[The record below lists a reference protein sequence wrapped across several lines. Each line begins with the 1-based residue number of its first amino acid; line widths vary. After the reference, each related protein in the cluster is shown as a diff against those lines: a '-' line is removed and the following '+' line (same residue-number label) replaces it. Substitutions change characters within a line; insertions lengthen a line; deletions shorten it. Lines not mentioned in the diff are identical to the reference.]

1 MKHRAASYVGILLAV
16 SVVALFFLV
25 GTATAGGA
33 DWDSDDW
40 EFEAPQ
46 QRAFDEKA
54 AANDAADA
62 AAAKAEAYKRRAE
75 KLNAVRMAHPPLFEW
90 KYEGV
95 AIALIVIYVVNYV
108 VGNAANKKLA
118 KDWEAAFCT
127 SDGVFAKNFSVMGAD
142 GAGPSK
148 NSLLAREGPDEYTF
162 YASGRRFVEGVM
174 VKLKLRA
181 RNDLFSTLYNMAYRT
196 GEPDLCIVE
205 CFMKDECVS
214 QGSVF
219 AIGDRARIATLENT
233 AEDVKRLTSVYVP
246 KDAKGRNATSSSIV
260 VRRVFFFFFFFPS
273 PTNYPRVTTVPY
285 LYLLSSNHP
294 PQNKYWYD
302 DKLLYLYNKPK
313 KTGQG

>member
-1 MKHRAASYVGILLAV
+1 MKHRAAHVGFLTA
-16 SVVALFFLV
+16 SVALLLLV

-33 DWDSDDW
+33 DWDYDDG

-46 QRAFDEKA
+46 QRAFDERA

-62 AAAKAEAYKRRAE
+62 AAANAESAKSRTD
-75 KLNAVRMAHPPLFEW
+75 KLNAMRMSAPPLFEW

-95 AIALIVIYVVNYV
+95 AIALLVLYVVNYV
-108 VGNAANKKLA
+108 VGNNANKKIA
-118 KDWEAAFCT
+118 RDWEGAFCT
-127 SDGVFAKNFSVMGAD
+127 PDGVFAKNFSVMGAD
-142 GAGPSK
+142 GAGPSR

-181 RNDLFSTLYNMAYRT
+181 RNDLFSTLYNMMYHT
-196 GEPDLCIVE
+196 SEPDLCIVE

-219 AIGDRARIATLENT
+219 AIGDRAHIATLEST

-260 VRRVFFFFFFFPS
+260 VRAPV
-273 PTNYPRVTTVPY
+273 
-285 LYLLSSNHP
+285 L
-294 PQNKYWYD
+294 
-302 DKLLYLYNKPK
+302 
-313 KTGQG
+313 